1 MDANP
6 VLTKALCLLA
16 SPHLLIKTLFKR
28 RAIRGS
34 VLVLADN
41 PTVPQ
46 RKDLPKKN
54 KKNTTTKQVSNENIT
69 VVFHKEHATK
79 DFAIRRQNG

>member
-1 MDANP
+1 MEKNSQALQIVLKIILLGETTVMDANP

-34 VLVLADN
+34 VLVLPDN

-46 RKDLPKKN
+46 RKDLPKK
-54 KKNTTTKQVSNENIT
+54 
-69 VVFHKEHATK
+69 
-79 DFAIRRQNG
+79 